1 MAPLTQGVEL
11 IECTANGHCPLHLK
25 RRLAKLKVS
34 GNMAVHPS
42 LNAQTAATHASG
54 RSWISAIRRYI
65 VFMAGANL
73 VWEFA
78 QLPLYTIWLTGT
90 PEELA
95 FAALHCTGGD
105 ILIALSTLMGALAI
119 WAPADWPA
127 RGRIAVVMATVVLGL
142 GYTIFSEWLN
152 IEVRQAWAYRA
163 WMPVIP
169 IINTGLS
176 PLLQWL
182 IIPVAASVW
191 AWRLPADAQMA
202 QGSADA

>member
-1 MAPLTQGVEL
+1 
-11 IECTANGHCPLHLK
+11 
-25 RRLAKLKVS
+25 
-34 GNMAVHPS
+34 MAVHPS
-42 LNAQTAATHASG
+42 LIAQTPATPASG
-54 RSWISAIRRYI
+54 RSWIAAIRRYI
-65 VFMAGANL
+65 AFMAGANL

-90 PEELA
+90 PKDLV
-95 FAALHCTGGD
+95 FAALHCSGGD

-127 RGRIAVVMATVVLGL
+127 RGRIAVLIATVVLGL

-169 IINTGLS
+169 IINTGVS
-176 PLLQWL
+176 PVLQWL
-182 IIPVAASVW
+182 IIPVAASFW
-191 AWRLPADAQMA
+191 AWRRPADAQGA
-202 QGSADA
+202 QGYADA

>member
-1 MAPLTQGVEL
+1 
-11 IECTANGHCPLHLK
+11 
-25 RRLAKLKVS
+25 
-34 GNMAVHPS
+34 MAVHRS
-42 LNAQTAATHASG
+42 LNAQTSATHASG

-65 VFMAGANL
+65 VFVAGANL

-90 PEELA
+90 PQELA
-95 FAALHCTGGD
+95 VAALHCTGGD
-105 ILIALSTLMGALAI
+105 ILIALSTLIGALAI
-119 WAPADWPA
+119 WVPADWPD
-127 RGRIAVVMATVVLGL
+127 RGRIAVLLTTVFLGL

-169 IINTGLS
+169 IINTGPS
-176 PLLQWL
+176 PGLQRL
-182 IIPVAASVW
+182 IISVAASVW
-191 AWRLPADAQMA
+191 AWRLPADAQRA

>member
-1 MAPLTQGVEL
+1 
-11 IECTANGHCPLHLK
+11 
-25 RRLAKLKVS
+25 
-34 GNMAVHPS
+34 MAVHPS
-42 LNAQTAATHASG
+42 RNAQTDATHVSG

-73 VWEFA
+73 VWEFV
-78 QLPLYTIWLTGT
+78 QLPLYKIWLTGT
-90 PEELA
+90 SEELA

-127 RGRIAVVMATVVLGL
+127 RGRIAVLLTTVFLGL

-176 PLLQWL
+176 PVLQWV

-191 AWRLPADAQMA
+191 AWRRPADAHGA
-202 QGSADA
+202 QGYADA

>member
-1 MAPLTQGVEL
+1 MNA
-11 IECTANGHCPLHLK
+11 
-25 RRLAKLKVS
+25 S
-34 GNMAVHPS
+34 SNMTVHPL
-42 LNAQTAATHASG
+42 LNAQTASTHAYG

-73 VWEFA
+73 VSEFA
-78 QLPLYTIWLTGT
+78 QLTLYTIWLTGK

-127 RGRIAVVMATVVLGL
+127 RGRIAVLMATVVLGL

-152 IEVRQAWAYRA
+152 IEVRQAWAYRT

-176 PLLQWL
+176 PVLQWL
-182 IIPVAASVW
+182 IIPIAASVW
-191 AWRLPADAQMA
+191 AWGRPADAQRA
-202 QGSADA
+202 QGSVDA